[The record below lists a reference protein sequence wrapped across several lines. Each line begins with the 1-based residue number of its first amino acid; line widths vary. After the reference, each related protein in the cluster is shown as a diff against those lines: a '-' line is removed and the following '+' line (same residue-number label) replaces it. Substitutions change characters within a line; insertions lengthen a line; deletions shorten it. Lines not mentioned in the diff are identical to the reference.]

1 MGKSKNKKSFRMNKL
16 EKLKEY
22 LINLESV
29 VVAFSS
35 GVDSTFL
42 LKIAHD
48 TLKDNVIAIT
58 AKSRTFPERELS
70 QAIEFCKKEKIK
82 HIILD
87 SNELEIEDFRKN
99 PPNRCYICK
108 KDLFSKILEIAE
120 KNDINNVLEGSN
132 LDDDNDYRPGFIAIR
147 ELGIKSPLKELKF
160 TKKEIRELSKSIGLD
175 TFDKPSFA
183 CLASRFVYGE
193 EITPERL
200 GMVEKAE
207 QFLLDMGF
215 FQVRVR
221 IHNSIARIEVLPEEF
236 DKIIKNRNIITEKF
250 KEIGFSYITM
260 DLIGYRTGSM
270 NETLA
275 K

>member
-1 MGKSKNKKSFRMNKL
+1 MGKSKNKKSFIMNKL

-120 KNDINNVLEGSN
+120 KNNINNVLEGSN
-132 LDDDNDYRPGFIAIR
+132 LDDDNDYRPGFVAIR

-160 TKKEIRELSKSIGLD
+160 TKKEIREFSKSIGLD

>member
-147 ELGIKSPLKELKF
+147 ELGIKSPLRELKF

-193 EITPERL
+193 EITSERL